1 MPGYPYLPI
10 IAIVAMLAFILG
22 MPQVALIIGV
32 VLVFSIISVYYLL
45 REIKDK
51 RVVKVKLFE

>member
-1 MPGYPYLPI
+1 
-10 IAIVAMLAFILG
+10 